1 MDFVL
6 FGGTHATNNTITLYS
21 YYNYYRRSHSTVLFL
36 NNSVQIGNVIKS
48 ADTRRSTPDRV
59 YIPGLK
65 TLMLQEKVYVIRV
78 R

>member
-21 YYNYYRRSHSTVLFL
+21 YYNSDWISHSTVLFL
-36 NNSVQIGNVIKS
+36 NNSVQIGNVFKS
-48 ADTRRSTPDRV
+48 ADGSTPDRV